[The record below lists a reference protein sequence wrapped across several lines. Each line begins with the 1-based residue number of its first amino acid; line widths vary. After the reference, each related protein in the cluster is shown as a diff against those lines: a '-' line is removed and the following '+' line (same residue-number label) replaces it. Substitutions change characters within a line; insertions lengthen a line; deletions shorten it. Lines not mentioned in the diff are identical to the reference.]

1 MYMPLTIKVKLSKIG
16 NSLRMTVPK
25 PVIEELGWKEGD
37 LLEVGITDD
46 SMIVRKAK
54 NNSVTE

>member
-1 MYMPLTIKVKLSKIG
+1 MCWVMYMPLTIKVKLSKIG

-46 SMIVRKAK
+46 SMIVKK
-54 NNSVTE
+54 VKK

>member
-1 MYMPLTIKVKLSKIG
+1 
-16 NSLRMTVPK
+16 MTVPK

-54 NNSVTE
+54 NNSVIE

>member
-1 MYMPLTIKVKLSKIG
+1 MHMPLTIRVKISKIG
-16 NSLRMTVPK
+16 NSLRMTIPK
-25 PVIEELGWKEGD
+25 PVIQALGWKEGD